1 MRMRQGLLTLGLIM
15 LAAGKVAGAQYLTAA
30 DLASFPQ
37 APPPTETV
45 AYGTGPLQF
54 GELRLPAGPGPHPVA
69 VVIHGG
75 CWLAQYDI
83 AHIGSLV
90 AALTDAGIA
99 TWSLEYRR
107 VGDDGGGWPGTFEDI
122 ARGADLVRTLARE
135 YPLDLDR
142 AIAIGHSAGGHF
154 ALWLA
159 GRARLSIHSPLY
171 MTDPIALRG
180 ILGLAAAP
188 DLARVHASGACE
200 GAMDV
205 VVGGA
210 PDEVPG
216 RYAQTSPIEMVP
228 LGIPQ
233 ILISGAHDL
242 PRRLEAADAYAAVAR
257 EAGDDVELIMA
268 EESGHFEM
276 IDPRSTTWPIV
287 REAVRTLLQ
296 LER

>member
-1 MRMRQGLLTLGLIM
+1 MRRLLGLIW
-15 LAAGKVAGAQYLTAA
+15 LIWLTVGGVADAQYLTAA
-30 DLASFPQ
+30 DLASFPS

-45 AYGTGPLQF
+45 SYGAGPLQF

-75 CWLAQYDI
+75 CWLSRFDI
-83 AHIGSLV
+83 AHIGNLV
-90 AALTDAGIA
+90 AALTEMGVA

-122 ARGADLVRTLARE
+122 ARGADLLRVLGRE

-159 GRARLSIHSPLY
+159 GRHGLSVYSPFY
-171 MTDPIALRG
+171 MTDPVELRG
-180 ILGLAAAP
+180 VLGLAAAP

-205 VVGGA
+205 LIGGA
-210 PDEVPG
+210 PDDLPD
-216 RYAQTSPIEMVP
+216 RYAQTSPIEMLP
-228 LGIPQ
+228 LGVPQ

-242 PRRLEAADAYAAVAR
+242 PRRLETGDAYVAAAR
-257 EAGDDVELIMA
+257 DRGDDVELIVA
-268 EESGHFEM
+268 EESAHFEM

-287 REAVRTLLQ
+287 RGAVRTLLQ
-296 LER
+296 LKP